1 VTRTQRLPGKS
12 ILNWQGIEQQQ
23 EEWGEIRQ
31 KRRLLFSLRAMES
44 RIQISSMT
52 GRDRPPAQ
60 TPLVQQTN
68 THVARAQRKE
78 K

>member
-1 VTRTQRLPGKS
+1 
-12 ILNWQGIEQQQ
+12 
-23 EEWGEIRQ
+23 
-31 KRRLLFSLRAMES
+31 MES

-68 THVARAQRKE
+68 THVARRSLLKE
-78 K
+78 KKSEKLE

>member
-1 VTRTQRLPGKS
+1 
-12 ILNWQGIEQQQ
+12 
-23 EEWGEIRQ
+23 
-31 KRRLLFSLRAMES
+31 MES